1 MTLVKLN
8 NRPLQKSFNNLMD
21 DFFATVPSILGDD
34 FVAPPFR
41 SFTPVNVKET
51 ENEYVLEVVAP
62 GFQKEDFKINLD
74 NNTLTVSAE
83 TKEEAENTNDKF
95 VRKEFK
101 QQSFSR
107 SFTIDENI
115 DAESIS
121 AKYVNGVLTL
131 NLAKKQQVKQS
142 VKEISIQ

>member
-1 MTLVKLN
+1 MTLVRFQNK
-8 NRPLQKSFNNLMD
+8 PMQKSFNNFMD
-21 DFFATVPSILGDD
+21 GFFATVPSIFRDD
-34 FVAPPFR
+34 FITPSSR
-41 SFTPVNVKET
+41 SFTPVNIKET
-51 ENEYVLEVVAP
+51 ENDYVLDVVAP

-74 NNTLTVSAE
+74 NNTLTVSVE
-83 TKEEAENTNDKF
+83 KKEEMENQNEKF
-95 VRKEFK
+95 IRKEFK

-115 DAESIS
+115 DAENIS

-131 NLAKKQQVKQS
+131 NLAKKQEVKPS

>member
-1 MTLVKLN
+1 MTLVRFQNK
-8 NRPLQKSFNNLMD
+8 PVQKSFNNFMD
-21 DFFATVPSILGDD
+21 DIFATVPSIFRDD
-34 FVAPPFR
+34 FVTPSFR
-41 SFTPVNVKET
+41 SFTPVNIKET

-62 GFQKEDFKINLD
+62 GFQKDDFKINLD

-83 TKEEAENTNDKF
+83 KKEETENQNEKF
-95 VRKEFK
+95 VRKEYK

-115 DAESIS
+115 DAENIS

-131 NLAKKQQVKQS
+131 NLAKKQEVKPS

>member
-1 MTLVKLN
+1 MTLVRFQNK
-8 NRPLQKSFNNLMD
+8 PVQKSFNNLMD
-21 DFFATVPSILGDD
+21 DFFASVPSIFRDD
-34 FVAPPFR
+34 FLTPSFS
-41 SFTPVNVKET
+41 SFTPVNIKET

-74 NNTLTVSAE
+74 NNTLTISAE
-83 TKEEAENTNDKF
+83 KKEETENQNEKF

-115 DAESIS
+115 NAENIS
-121 AKYVNGVLTL
+121 AKYVNGVLAL
-131 NLAKKQQVKQS
+131 NLAKKQVVKPE

>member
-1 MTLVKLN
+1 
-8 NRPLQKSFNNLMD
+8 MD
-21 DFFATVPSILGDD
+21 DVFATVPSIFRDD
-34 FVAPPFR
+34 LVTPNFR

-74 NNTLTVSAE
+74 NNTLTISAE
-83 TKEEAENTNDKF
+83 KKEATENENENF
-95 VRKEFK
+95 IRKEFK

-107 SFTIDENI
+107 SFTIDETIN
-115 DAESIS
+115 AESIS

-131 NLAKKQQVKQS
+131 NLAKRQEVKPE
-142 VKEISIQ
+142 VKKISIQ